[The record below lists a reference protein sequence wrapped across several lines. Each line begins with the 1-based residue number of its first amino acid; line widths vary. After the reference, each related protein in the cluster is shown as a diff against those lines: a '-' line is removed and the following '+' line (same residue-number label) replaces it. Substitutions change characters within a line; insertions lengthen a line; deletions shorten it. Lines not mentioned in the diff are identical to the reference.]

1 MTNWT
6 TIWLSARVNI
16 MKWSVTPRIY
26 TIAAI
31 IVAFSIWIFAWISDY
46 ASAVGVNVTPWVFPY
61 LLTMPIIFIVYG
73 VLTTLLF
80 SDAPFTDSHT
90 PFLMVRMSRRNWVLG
105 QLLYILITSF
115 LYTAFFVLMSMVVLI
130 PNLKFSTDWGAV
142 LKTLAYDPNSPDKY
156 NIESYSFIKDPVIS
170 MFTAMEAMLISF
182 GLFWLVSLF
191 IGVLIFCFNVVFGR
205 LSGLIAAGVFTFIS
219 YFAAYV
225 GYFSHGSIIYYI
237 SPLSWTSMFN
247 LDWSNT
253 SSMPTPLYA
262 VSCLLGAIVL
272 MSIVSVKVF
281 CMKDVDIQERRSSL

>member
-6 TIWLSARVNI
+6 TIWLCARVNLL
-16 MKWSVTPRIY
+16 KWSVTPRMY

-31 IVAFSIWIFAWISDY
+31 ILAFAIWIFAWISDY

-61 LLTMPIIFIVYG
+61 LLTMPIIFMIYG

-90 PFLMVRMSRRNWVLG
+90 PFLMVRTSRRNWVLG

-130 PNLKFSTDWGAV
+130 PNLKFSLDWGAV
-142 LKTLAYDPNSPDKY
+142 LKTLAYDPGSPAKY
-156 NIESYSFIKDPVIS
+156 NIESYSYIKDPVIS
-170 MFTAMEAMLISF
+170 MFSAMEAMLISF

-191 IGVLIFCFNVVFGR
+191 MGVLIFCFNVVLGR
-205 LSGLIAAGVFTFIS
+205 LSGLIAAGVFTCIA
-219 YFAAYV
+219 YFAVYV
-225 GYFSHGSIIYYI
+225 GKLSFGNMVYYI
-237 SPLSWTSMFN
+237 SPLSWTSMFY
-247 LDWSNT
+247 LDWGNT

-262 VSCLLGAIVL
+262 ISCLFGAIVL
-272 MSIVSVKVF
+272 MSIISVKVY
-281 CMKDVDIQERRSSL
+281 CMKDVDVQERRSSL